1 MNKLTTINNGGF
13 PVFLDDLR
21 WVENANFIAFKGVLS
36 MLGSDAFNVI
46 VLSGCVRSVVG
57 STVSFSTGYVV
68 MNGEIFFVP
77 AHSFTDDSFEY
88 WTITES
94 FDANGDKTF
103 FNAVTNQTY
112 LIRTATVVPSPV
124 DLSLSGFDPAN
135 SLKYFDLIRDGIDT
149 NFWINLITIAGGGG
163 SIPAGTYEFDYKKGA
178 DGFIHLRGTYPIED
192 IGSGAVNELIGT
204 LPTGFRPAKVQK
216 QVISIGTDVSGN
228 VKFSTIEIAT
238 NGEVRIK
245 TSGGLF
251 VQIFN
256 FDEFSPFE
264 AV

>member
-112 LIRTATVVPSPV
+112 LIRTAT
-124 DLSLSGFDPAN
+124 
-135 SLKYFDLIRDGIDT
+135 
-149 NFWINLITIAGGGG
+149 GGGG